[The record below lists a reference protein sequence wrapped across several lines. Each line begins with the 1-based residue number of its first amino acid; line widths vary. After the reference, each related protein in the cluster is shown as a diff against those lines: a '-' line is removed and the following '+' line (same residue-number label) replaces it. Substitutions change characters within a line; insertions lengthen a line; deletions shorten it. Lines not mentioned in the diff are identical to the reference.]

1 MLVTYAVIDDSPGL
15 LKIAGLLCDGA
26 LQKAVITDISVTGK
40 ISVLLIPFN
49 TERNSALVKGFF
61 SSQTEHEPRCR
72 PNMKPRLEYIGDS
85 TLWAKLNRLCT
96 PLPEAA

>member
-15 LKIAGLLCDGA
+15 LKLAGLLCAGA
-26 LQKAVITDISVTGK
+26 FQKAVIANITVPGK
-40 ISVLLIPFN
+40 ISVFLIPFD
-49 TERNSALVKGFF
+49 TERNNALVKGFF
-61 SSQTEHEPRCR
+61 SQTELEPRGR
-72 PNMKPRLEYIGDS
+72 PNMKARLEYIGDS